1 MTSNPRDTGSRA
13 SQGPDTEPLRP
24 VRAGERQRA
33 AIALGILAIAAL
45 IVVGIMV
52 AVLGSRSGNPAPTS
66 IANPSGPAVTVT
78 GGPSQPPTA
87 QSTGQSTKPRG
98 RHTST
103 QPTSRPRNHPVS
115 CPTNDPC
122 GLTDDV
128 GNAVAALNSYRQA
141 HGKRPVQGSVTPAAR
156 QCALSGGDNCPGGY
170 FWEPVGRS
178 GRQVIQKIAAKSDG
192 DSFLLDDRMTR
203 VQVGWAYLPSSH
215 SFYCALISN
224 AG

>member
-1 MTSNPRDTGSRA
+1 MTSNSRDTGSRA
-13 SQGPDTEPLRP
+13 PQGPDTERLK
-24 VRAGERQRA
+24 VEGGGERQRA

-52 AVLGSRSGNPAPTS
+52 AVLGSHGGNPAPSS
-66 IANPSGPAVTVT
+66 IANPTGPAVTVT
-78 GGPSQPPTA
+78 GGGSNRPSAPQPSQPN
-87 QSTGQSTKPRG
+87 G
-98 RHTST
+98 RKTHT
-103 QPTSRPRNHPVS
+103 QPATPPPNRPVS

-122 GLTDDV
+122 GLGVDV
-128 GNAVAALNSYRQA
+128 GNAIAALNTYRQS
-141 HGKRPVQGSVTPAAR
+141 HGKPPVHGTVTSAAR
-156 QCALSGGDNCPGGY
+156 QCALTSGDNCPNGY

-192 DSFLLDDRMTR
+192 ATWLLDDRMTR

-224 AG
+224 AS